1 MDVVAVVVVAA
12 IVATVVIVDVDP
24 LFEELSLNND
34 WIIFKCYLVYYLI
47 SLI

>member
-1 MDVVAVVVVAA
+1 VAGAVAGAAEVAA
-12 IVATVVIVDVDP
+12 VAEVDP

-47 SLI
+47 SII